1 MNKRKNLDR
10 QKRKRQNLILAF
22 MLAVIAL
29 ALLGRFLIGRDKE
42 LNPEELTPATNSSP
56 VLSSTTHAPTISMF
70 PVHVAGAVKNPGVY
84 YFREGVIVSEAIA
97 KAGGP
102 TKDASIEALNM
113 ASLLNPHAKLYVPTI
128 EEVAAGEIVFSFDS
142 TGVNSNDAAS
152 GKINLNLATE
162 ADLLTVPGIGPS
174 TASAILRYREENG
187 RFTQLEDL
195 MQVSGIKDKKFSS
208 LEPYFYLP

>member
-1 MNKRKNLDR
+1 MNKRKNLER
-10 QKRKRQNLILAF
+10 QKRKRQNFILAF
-22 MLAVIAL
+22 MLAVIAV
-29 ALLGRFLIGRDKE
+29 ALLGRFLIAGDKE
-42 LNPEELTPATNSSP
+42 LDPEELTPTSKSS
-56 VLSSTTHAPTISMF
+56 VQLSSTTHAPTVLMF

-84 YFREGVIVSEAIA
+84 YFPEGVIVSEAIA

-102 TKDASIEALNM
+102 SKDASVEALNM

-128 EEVAAGEIVFSFDS
+128 EEVEAGEIDFSIDS
-142 TGVNSNDAAS
+142 SGVSNTETAS

-187 RFTQLEDL
+187 QFKQLEDL
-195 MQVSGIKDKKFSS
+195 MLVSGIKDKKFSS

>member
-1 MNKRKNLDR
+1 MNKRKNLEL
-10 QKRKRQNLILAF
+10 QKRKRQNFILAF
-22 MLAVIAL
+22 MLAVIAI
-29 ALLGRFLIGRDKE
+29 ALLGRFLIAGDKE
-42 LNPEELTPATNSSP
+42 LDPEELTPTSKSS
-56 VLSSTTHAPTISMF
+56 VQLSSTTHAPTVLMF
-70 PVHVAGAVKNPGVY
+70 PVHGAGAIKNAGVY
-84 YFREGVIVSEAIA
+84 YFPEGVFVSEAID

-102 TKDASIEALNM
+102 SKDASVEALNM

-128 EEVAAGEIVFSFDS
+128 EEVEAGEIYFSIDS
-142 TGVNSNDAAS
+142 PGVSNTETAS

-187 RFTQLEDL
+187 QFKQLEDL
-195 MQVSGIKDKKFSS
+195 MLVSGIKDKKFSS